1 MQCSWF
7 ASGYIFGVSLWVL
20 LKEFL
25 AFLRDGEP
33 GSRGRFSFR
42 LEISISTSPLYL
54 AVTSRNAHASSLRI
68 LLEEFDFFVK
78 VQRSIRPA

>member
-1 MQCSWF
+1 MMADVAVLWPFVSGSHLFVASPEEYMIWIFLEVDSRKHVRMQCSWF
-7 ASGYIFGVSLWVL
+7 DSGYILGVSLRVL

-42 LEISISTSPLYL
+42 LEI
-54 AVTSRNAHASSLRI
+54 
-68 LLEEFDFFVK
+68 
-78 VQRSIRPA
+78 